1 MAVYA
6 FLRGSVAIKGA
17 GVIALDVGGVG
28 YEVHV
33 PEPVQR
39 RLVVGQEITLLTHCH
54 IREDAFTIF
63 GFLREEDKRVFDML
77 LSVSGIG
84 PKLAM
89 SVVSAMSVQ
98 EFGRALLES
107 DVDAFTKI
115 SGVGKKT
122 AQRIVLEMKA
132 KLGQDAELKAI
143 MGEDA
148 EAANGDDRDD
158 VIAAL
163 LALGC
168 TPGEAKKAATGARRD
183 LGDKAAPEDVV
194 KAALRS
200 LARV

>member
-1 MAVYA
+1 MFA
-6 FLRGSVAIKGA
+6 FLRGVVALKQAGA
-17 GVIALDVGGVG
+17 IALDVGGVG

-39 RLVVGQEITLLTHCH
+39 RLAVGQEVTLITHCH

-63 GFLREEDKRVFDML
+63 GFLREEEKRVFDML
-77 LSVSGIG
+77 LGVSGIG
-84 PKLAM
+84 PKMAM
-89 SVVSAMSVQ
+89 AVVSAMSVA

-107 DVDAFTKI
+107 DVEAFTKI

-148 EAANGDDRDD
+148 GSGDSGDRDD
-158 VIAAL
+158 VIDAL

-168 TPGEAKKAATGARRD
+168 TPGEAKKAATGARRE

-194 KAALRS
+194 RAALRS
-200 LARV
+200 LARVA

>member
-1 MAVYA
+1 MFA
-6 FLRGSVAIKGA
+6 FLRGAVALKGA
-17 GVIALDVGGVG
+17 AVIALDVGGVG

-33 PEPVQR
+33 PDSLYR
-39 RLVVGQEITLLTHCH
+39 RLAVGQEITLLTHCH
-54 IREDAFTIF
+54 IREDTFTIF
-63 GFLREEDKRVFDML
+63 GFLREDDKRVFDML
-77 LSVSGIG
+77 LGVSGIG

-89 SVVSAMSVQ
+89 AVVSAMSVA
-98 EFGRALLES
+98 EFGRALLDS

-143 MGEDA
+143 LGEDA
-148 EAANGDDRDD
+148 ESTNGHDRDD
-158 VIAAL
+158 VIDAL

-168 TPGEAKKAATGARRD
+168 TPGEAKKAATGARRE
-183 LGDKAAPEDVV
+183 LGAAAAAEEIV
-194 KAALRS
+194 KTALRS

>member
-1 MAVYA
+1 VFA
-6 FLRGSVAIKGA
+6 FLRGAVALKGA
-17 GVIALDVGGVG
+17 GAIALDVGGVG
-28 YEVHV
+28 YSVHV
-33 PEPVQR
+33 PDPVQR
-39 RLVVGQEITLLTHCH
+39 RLAVGQEVTLLTHCH

-63 GFLREEDKRVFDML
+63 GFLREDDKRVFDML
-77 LSVSGIG
+77 LGVSGIG

-89 SVVSAMSVQ
+89 AVVSAMTVQ

-115 SGVGKKT
+115 GGVGKKT
-122 AQRIVLEMKA
+122 AQRIVLEMKD

-143 MGEDA
+143 LGEDA
-148 EAANGDDRDD
+148 EASNGDDRDD

-163 LALGC
+163 LSLGC

-183 LGDKAAPEDVV
+183 LGDKAAAEEIV

>member
-1 MAVYA
+1 MFA
-6 FLRGSVAIKGA
+6 FLRGAVAVKGA

-33 PEPVQR
+33 PDPVHR
-39 RLVVGQEITLLTHCH
+39 RLALGQEVTLLTHCH

-63 GFLREEDKRVFDML
+63 GFLREDEKRVFDML
-77 LSVSGIG
+77 LGVSGIG

-89 SVVSAMSVQ
+89 AVVSAMSTA

-148 EAANGDDRDD
+148 ESVGGDRDD
-158 VIAAL
+158 VMDAL

-168 TPGEAKKAATGARRD
+168 TPGEAKKAATGARRE
-183 LGDKAAPEDVV
+183 LGPNAAPEEVV

-200 LARV
+200 LARVA

>member
-1 MAVYA
+1 MFA
-6 FLRGSVAIKGA
+6 FLRGAVALKGA
-17 GVIALDVGGVG
+17 AVIALDVGGVG

-33 PEPVQR
+33 PDSLHR
-39 RLVVGQEITLLTHCH
+39 RLAVGQEVTLLTHCH

-63 GFLREEDKRVFDML
+63 GFLREEEKRVFDML
-77 LSVSGIG
+77 LGVSGIG
-84 PKLAM
+84 PKMAM
-89 SVVSAMSVQ
+89 AVVSAMSVA

-148 EAANGDDRDD
+148 ESADGGDRDD
-158 VIAAL
+158 VMDAL

-168 TPGEAKKAATGARRD
+168 TPGEAKKAATGARRE
-183 LGDKAAPEDVV
+183 LGANAAPEEIVRV
-194 KAALRS
+194 ALRS
-200 LARV
+200 LARVA

>member
-1 MAVYA
+1 LFA
-6 FLRGSVAIKGA
+6 FLRGAVALKGA
-17 GVIALDVGGVG
+17 GAIALDVGGVG
-28 YEVHV
+28 YQVHV

-39 RLVVGQEITLLTHCH
+39 RLALGQEVTLITHCH

-77 LSVSGIG
+77 LGVSGIG
-84 PKLAM
+84 PKMAM
-89 SVVSAMSVQ
+89 AVVSAMSVA

-143 MGEDA
+143 MGEDLDSA
-148 EAANGDDRDD
+148 EGGDRDD
-158 VIAAL
+158 VMDAL
-163 LALGC
+163 MALGC
-168 TPGEAKKAATGARRD
+168 TPGEAKKAASGARRN
-183 LGDKAAPEDVV
+183 LGAEAAAEEIV

>member
-1 MAVYA
+1 MFA
-6 FLRGSVAIKGA
+6 FLRGAVALKSVEK
-17 GVIALDVGGVG
+17 IALDVGGVG

-33 PEPVQR
+33 PGSLHR
-39 RLVVGQEITLLTHCH
+39 RLAVGQEITLLTHCH

-63 GFLREEDKRVFDML
+63 GFLREDEKRVFDML
-77 LSVSGIG
+77 LGVSGIG
-84 PKLAM
+84 PKMAM
-89 SVVSAMSVQ
+89 SVVSAMTVA

-143 MGEDA
+143 LGEDA
-148 EAANGDDRDD
+148 ESVNGHDRDD
-158 VIAAL
+158 VIDAL

-168 TPGEAKKAATGARRD
+168 TPGEAKKAATGARRE
-183 LGDKAAPEDVV
+183 LGDKAAPEEVV
-194 KAALRS
+194 RLALRS
-200 LARV
+200 LARVA

>member
-1 MAVYA
+1 VYA
-6 FLRGSVAIKGA
+6 FLRGAVALKGA
-17 GVIALDVGGVG
+17 GVLALDVGGVG

-39 RLVVGQEITLLTHCH
+39 RLAVGQEVTLLTHCH

-63 GFLREEDKRVFDML
+63 GFLREDDKRVFDML
-77 LSVSGIG
+77 LGVSGIG

-89 SVVSAMSVQ
+89 AVVSAMSVQ

-143 MGEDA
+143 MGEDSEA
-148 EAANGDDRDD
+148 EGADDRDD

-183 LGDKAAPEDVV
+183 LGEKAAPEDVV

-200 LARV
+200 LTRV

>member
-1 MAVYA
+1 MFA
-6 FLRGSVAIKGA
+6 FLRGAVAVKGA

-39 RLVVGQEITLLTHCH
+39 RLALGQEVTLITHCH

-63 GFLREEDKRVFDML
+63 GFLREDEKRVFDML
-77 LSVSGIG
+77 LGVSGIG

-89 SVVSAMSVQ
+89 AVVSAMSVA
-98 EFGRALLES
+98 EFGRAVLES

-143 MGEDA
+143 LGEDA
-148 EAANGDDRDD
+148 DSSDSGDRDD
-158 VIAAL
+158 VMDAL
-163 LALGC
+163 LSLGC
-168 TPGEAKKAATGARRD
+168 TPGEAKKAATSARRE
-183 LGDKAAPEDVV
+183 LGPSAAPEEIVRV
-194 KAALRS
+194 ALRS
-200 LARV
+200 LARVA